1 MALANQLFYFSFAAV
16 MLVMFIGVIKR
27 TDTLKQ
33 SVYLS
38 ISLGLTALAG
48 FGFALAGITPVF
60 LLSLGNTG
68 LVFSGLAVILFIR
81 SWDPDNKDVD
91 PRYFWFAF
99 FIFLIG
105 YEFLRI
111 FASFS
116 FRVYLMTGL
125 VGALSLMGLVETF
138 LAPKEGKRLQFNILK
153 IAFIVQF
160 LLLVIRALN
169 TTYGLTISTVFQE
182 EVFAATLRMMAM
194 GSVLL
199 IFLSIN
205 NILFERLLG
214 HERKKAIDSEL
225 KMLSS
230 LNALALARDNE
241 TGAHI
246 VRTQEYVK
254 CLARRLRSQGDY
266 EEALSDEDI
275 NLMHKA
281 APLHD
286 IGKVGIPDG
295 ILYKKGALT
304 SEEWGVM
311 KTHAYIGENI
321 LTSAKAQLPDI
332 VGRDVIDVAIE
343 IAAAHHEQWD
353 GGGYPRGLKGAEIP
367 LSARIMALAD
377 MYDALISERVY
388 KSGWSHDEAVAEI
401 LRKRGTHFDPVV
413 VEAFATERDRFQA
426 IAQRHRDLAGESRV
440 FSEAVDTFERKLH
453 RSEEKFEF
461 LFKCS
466 PIGMAMVDYLTGK
479 FVEVNDAL
487 LAYTKYSKEE
497 FLKLSFWDITPGEY
511 QNQEEAQLEDL
522 RKKGSF
528 GPNRKEYIRKD
539 GTRFPISIRGF
550 ILTDVD
556 SRKLVWGIIED
567 LSPHSLSSPSLIQ

>member
-1 MALANQLFYFSFAAV
+1 MALANQLFYFSFAAA

-27 TDTLKQ
+27 SDTLTQ
-33 SVYLS
+33 SVYWR
-38 ISLGLTALAG
+38 ISLGLTAIASL
-48 FGFALAGITPVF
+48 GFALAGITPVL

-68 LVFSGLAVILFIR
+68 LVFSGIAVVLFIR
-81 SWDPDNKDVD
+81 SWDPSHRDVD

-99 FIFLIG
+99 FVFLIS
-105 YEFLRI
+105 YEFLRV

-125 VGALSLMGLVETF
+125 VGAISLLGLVETL
-138 LAPKEGKRLQFNILK
+138 LAPKEGKQLQFNILK
-153 IAFIVQF
+153 IAFITQF
-160 LLLVIRALN
+160 LLLVIRVLN

-182 EVFAATLRMMAM
+182 EVFAATLRMMAL

-199 IFLSIN
+199 VFLSIN

-254 CLARRLRSQGDY
+254 CLARRLKSQGDY

-295 ILYKKGALT
+295 ILYKKGTLT

-321 LTSAKAQLPDI
+321 LSSAKAQLPDI

-343 IAAAHHEQWD
+343 IAGSHHEQWD

-388 KSGWSHDEAVAEI
+388 KSGWTHDEAVTEI

-426 IAQRHRDLAGESRV
+426 IAQRHRDLTRESKV
-440 FSEAVDTFERKLH
+440 FSESVDTFEKKLR

-479 FVEVNDAL
+479 FIEVNDAL
-487 LAYTKYSKEE
+487 LAYTQFSKEE
-497 FLKLSFWDITPGEY
+497 FLKMSFWDITPGEY
-511 QNQEEAQLEDL
+511 QAQEEAQLEDL

-528 GPNRKEYIRKD
+528 GPNLKEYIRKD

-567 LSPHSLSSPSLIQ
+567 LTPHS